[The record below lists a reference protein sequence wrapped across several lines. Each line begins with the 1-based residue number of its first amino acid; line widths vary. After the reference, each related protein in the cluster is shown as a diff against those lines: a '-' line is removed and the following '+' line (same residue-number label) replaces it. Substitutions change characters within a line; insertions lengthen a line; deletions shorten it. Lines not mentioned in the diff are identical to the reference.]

1 MFLFKSLK
9 QTEHGPLLSLLH
21 CITPSVQDMFV
32 ALGMIESSE
41 VGEMKPYGTIDFHKE
56 GNVDHF

>member
-1 MFLFKSLK
+1 
-9 QTEHGPLLSLLH
+9 
-21 CITPSVQDMFV
+21 MFV

-56 GNVDHF
+56 GNVDNFWAKNSLSLGKHQGCLLKVCF